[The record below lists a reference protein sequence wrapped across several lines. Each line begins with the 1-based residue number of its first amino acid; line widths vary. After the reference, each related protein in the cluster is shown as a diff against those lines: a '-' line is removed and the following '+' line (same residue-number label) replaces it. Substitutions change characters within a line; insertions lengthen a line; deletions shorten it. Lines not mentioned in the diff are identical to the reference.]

1 MPIFQY
7 QDYRNPYGP
16 SIAEALQR
24 QADPQAGAALRAGDI
39 AAQAAQQR
47 GALRAQQFGELGAI
61 PGAIQAQQA
70 AAQQLALRQQQAALQ
85 GQQLQIGGLQLDEAK
100 REQRS
105 RQIFEAESQNPAHL
119 NPDGTINEDKFLAA
133 LRGQDVGAWQKAVAL
148 KQANQKA
155 SLDWLDGLAKIDAS
169 TATADEKRAAALK
182 LRQEYLGTQALGAY
196 TGLQAKPDDPLA
208 ARDWALGLAVK
219 AVSDNAVSPGVA
231 NQWIRQLAG
240 ANPDQVG
247 AALLSAVPPE
257 MKAKYDKEQAEA
269 AQARAAAV
277 KPITVPA
284 GDTVISPPNPAA
296 PTAPPT
302 VYYTAP
308 PKDTTKPGTAEDW
321 VARDRRLAVAQNGG
335 VPLTDDQQRAVDARS
350 LQAFKITNQD
360 PDAREAALAQ
370 KNLATLL
377 AQTKYD
383 QRITPEMIQ
392 STAEDLANH
401 RTSPSQVFSLL
412 SSRGAEGMSARLAV
426 IAAAKKYDPTF
437 NAEEAEANYQ
447 LVKSPAFQTTVRYM
461 DSVQESIPR
470 LLKNA
475 SALGRGPITSLNQ
488 LANMAAS
495 QFNDTDF
502 ARLKTDAV
510 LVGDEVAKLL
520 SGGGTGSATSDA
532 KLKQGQDL
540 ISTAANVPALA
551 AALEEVDALVG
562 FRRKALT
569 RGTYLEGTRAGQAGA
584 GTAGGAPAPPAK
596 GETRT
601 ANGETRVWDGTRWQL
616 VK

>member
-1 MPIFQY
+1 MPVFQY

-148 KQANQKA
+148 RQANQKA
-155 SLDWLDGLAKIDAS
+155 TLDWREGLAKIDAS
-169 TATADEKRAAALK
+169 NATADDKRAAALK
-182 LRQEYLGTQALGAY
+182 LRQDYLGTQALAAY
-196 TGLQAKPDDPLA
+196 TGLQEKPDDPLH
-208 ARDWALGLAVK
+208 ARDWALGLAAK
-219 AVSDNAVSPGVA
+219 AVADQAVSPGVA

-240 ANPDQVG
+240 VNPDQVG

-269 AQARAAAV
+269 H

-360 PDAREAALAQ
+360 PEVREAALAN
-370 KNLATLL
+370 KNLATLV
-377 AQTKYD
+377 AQMKYD
-383 QRITPEMIQ
+383 QRVTPEMIQ

-426 IAAAKKYDPTF
+426 IAAAKKFDPTF

-447 LVKSPAFQTTVRYM
+447 LVKSPAFQNTVRYM

-495 QFNDTDF
+495 QFNDAQF

-520 SGGGTGSATSDA
+520 AGGGSGSATSDA
-532 KLKQGQDL
+532 KMKQGLEL
-540 ISTAANVPALA
+540 INTAASVPALA

-584 GTAGGAPAPPAK
+584 GTAGGALPAPTK